1 MTAVENKIPD
11 VSSLVKKSDYN
22 AKILEIESEVTN
34 HDHVNYIN
42 ISEFNKLTAENF
54 KVRLVQAN
62 LVAKTDFRAKLK
74 SLNKKVNSNKTK
86 HLLVENELKELQ
98 TFCTG
103 YFRGKN
109 YFDDVSTQNVLL
121 FQPMNKYFKKI
132 SNTENISSWE
142 SKGMFNEV
150 INPLDN
156 TLTS

>member
-34 HDHVNYIN
+34 HDHDNYIN

-54 KVRLVQAN
+54 KARLVQAN
-62 LVAKTDFRAKLK
+62 LVRKTGFCAKLK

-86 HLLVENELKELQ
+86 RLLVENELKELQ
-98 TFCTG
+98 TFGTG

-109 YFDDVSTQNVLL
+109 YFDDVGTQIFLL
-121 FQPMNKYFKKI
+121 IQPMNKYFKKI